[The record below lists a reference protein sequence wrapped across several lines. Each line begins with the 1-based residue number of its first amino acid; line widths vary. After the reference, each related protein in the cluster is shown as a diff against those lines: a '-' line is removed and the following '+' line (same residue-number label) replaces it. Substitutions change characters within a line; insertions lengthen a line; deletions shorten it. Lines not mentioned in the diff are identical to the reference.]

1 MNQHPRTVGF
11 TLIELLVVVSIIAV
25 LASLLLPAI
34 SQARSAA
41 LSVACASNMRQL
53 GVTLMAYSNDNNDLL
68 VVRKFNNDP
77 GNCDDEIKN
86 TLPASWFVSTGS
98 SGARWVDQGL
108 LGLVDDRLKKVNW
121 RRTPQ
126 KSMYQCPA
134 GGRERHPWNSDPNY
148 PRAFTWGY
156 GLNYWF
162 PWIQHKNSNTNSAH
176 PAVSWVRSQSMRW
189 GNIPNQSSAAIAAD
203 TAGCWEWVVTSTSYP
218 TILPS
223 QLGPSNDGGGGTS
236 LFLAHR
242 GGVNLLFADLHVRY
256 AKNAPAE
263 IALGAIQVRP

>member
-1 MNQHPRTVGF
+1 MNHHPRAFGF
-11 TLIELLVVVSIIAV
+11 TLIELLVVISIIAV
-25 LASLLLPAI
+25 LASLLMPAI
-34 SQARSAA
+34 SLARSSA
-41 LSVACASNMRQL
+41 LTVACSSNMRQL
-53 GVTLMAYSNDNNDLL
+53 GTTLMAYSNDNEDLL

-77 GNCDDEIKN
+77 GRCDPAIEN
-86 TLPASWFVSTGS
+86 TLPADWFVSTNS
-98 SGARWVDQGL
+98 SGARWIDQGL
-108 LGLVDDRLKKVNW
+108 LGQVDDRLKKVNW

-162 PWIQHKNSNTNSAH
+162 PWLQHKDGYTNLSH
-176 PAVSWVRSQSMRW
+176 PAVSWGRSKGMLW
-189 GNIPNQSSAAIAAD
+189 GNIPNPSDAAIAAD
-203 TAGCWEWVVTSTSYP
+203 TAGCWEWNVTSTSYAA
-218 TILPS
+218 ILPS
-223 QLGPSNDGGGGTS
+223 QLGPSNDGGGGTC

-256 AKNAPAE
+256 SKNAPAE
-263 IALGAIQVRP
+263 IALGTIQVRP